1 MNYQEIAKS
10 YNLDESISKIL
21 IKRGFNTRK
30 KLNDFFSPS
39 IDKLQSY
46 NDIPNIENVTG
57 LLKEHIEQGSIVIF
71 CDFDCDGLTSA
82 AILYKAVKKYN
93 SRANI
98 KILSGDRY
106 RDEYG
111 LSKKSVELIKK
122 ELKPSLVIT
131 LDCGISNQIEINELQ
146 NDNIEVIVIDHH
158 KNDDLESLKI
168 LGDNFI
174 DLKVKN
180 GNYQFKEFSGGG
192 ITWRVG
198 QALLKESFEEVLDL
212 VTLSTVADVVP
223 LVGENRYI
231 VAAGLEKFRSG
242 DINPGL
248 DKLISFLCQSP
259 EAITASDLGYQI
271 GPAIN
276 ATGRL
281 GSPEPVLDLLLYGE
295 RKPAQDLNQLAHQLI
310 SNNEKRK
317 ELTDRIM
324 EIVDKKIKPELN
336 VILVKGK
343 ILRGLVGLIAGKLS
357 SKYNKPAIVID
368 SQTLK
373 GSARSI
379 EPFDIY
385 ANLKRCQKEGMLEET
400 GGHKLAA
407 GLKLK
412 TGRFRDFFEK
422 INQLAEDIEYKR
434 ETYDLELDIDRVNSD
449 LLDSL
454 YRLAPFGH
462 KNRHPVFLSKD
473 VEIDNPNLIKE
484 RHLKF
489 ESNDIESIGFYMADK
504 FERVK
509 SGYADL
515 LYQPEWT
522 TFRNRTYMNLIVKDI
537 Y

>member
-1 MNYQEIAKS
+1 M
-10 YNLDESISKIL
+10 
-21 IKRGFNTRK
+21 
-30 KLNDFFSPS
+30 
-39 IDKLQSY
+39 
-46 NDIPNIENVTG
+46 
-57 LLKEHIEQGSIVIF
+57 
-71 CDFDCDGLTSA
+71 
-82 AILYKAVKKYN
+82 
-93 SRANI
+93 
-98 KILSGDRY
+98 
-106 RDEYG
+106 
-111 LSKKSVELIKK
+111 
-122 ELKPSLVIT
+122 
-131 LDCGISNQIEINELQ
+131 
-146 NDNIEVIVIDHH
+146 
-158 KNDDLESLKI
+158 
-168 LGDNFI
+168 
-174 DLKVKN
+174 
-180 GNYQFKEFSGGG
+180 
-192 ITWRVG
+192 
-198 QALLKESFEEVLDL
+198 
-212 VTLSTVADVVP
+212 
-223 LVGENRYI
+223 
-231 VAAGLEKFRSG
+231 
-242 DINPGL
+242 
-248 DKLISFLCQSP
+248 CQSP

-385 ANLKRCQKEGMLEET
+385 ANLKRCQQEGMLEET

-412 TGRFRDFFEK
+412 AGRFRDFFEK
-422 INQLAEDIEYKR
+422 VNQLAEGIEYKR
-434 ETYDLELDIDRVNSD
+434 ETYDLELDLDRVNSD

-462 KNRHPVFLSKD
+462 KNRHPVFF
-473 VEIDNPNLIKE
+473 I
-484 RHLKF
+484 
-489 ESNDIESIGFYMADK
+489 
-504 FERVK
+504 
-509 SGYADL
+509 
-515 LYQPEWT
+515 
-522 TFRNRTYMNLIVKDI
+522 
-537 Y
+537 

>member
-1 MNYQEIAKS
+1 MNYHEIAETF
-10 YNLDESISKIL
+10 NIDESISKIL
-21 IKRGFNTRK
+21 AQRGIDTESKIIDF
-30 KLNDFFSPS
+30 LNPS
-39 IDKLQSY
+39 LDKLQSY

-57 LLKEHIEQGSIVIF
+57 LIKGHITDGSIVIF

-82 AILYKAVKKYN
+82 AILYKAVKKYDPQ
-93 SRANI
+93 ANI
-98 KILSGDRY
+98 KILNGDRY

-111 LSKKSVELIKK
+111 LSEKAVEIIKNK
-122 ELKPSLVIT
+122 LNPSLVIT
-131 LDCGISNQIEINELQ
+131 LDCGISNQEEIQELKD
-146 NDNIEVIVIDHH
+146 NDIDVIVIDHH
-158 KNDDLESLKI
+158 ENNNSESLKTFE
-168 LGDNFI
+168 DNFI
-174 DLKVKN
+174 DLKVEN
-180 GNYQFKEFSGGG
+180 GSYNFKDYSGGG
-192 ITWRVG
+192 ITWRVA
-198 QALLKESFEEVLDL
+198 QALLKEPFTEVLDL

-231 VAAGLEKFRSG
+231 VAAGLDKFRSG
-242 DINPGL
+242 EINSGL
-248 DKLISFLCQSP
+248 KKLISFLCSSS
-259 EAITASDLGYQI
+259 ESITASDLGYQI

-281 GSPEPVLDLLLYGE
+281 GSPEPVLDLLLYEE

-324 EIVDKKIKPELN
+324 AIVDKKIKPELN

-385 ANLKRCQKEGMLEET
+385 NNLKKCQQEGLLEKT

-407 GLKLK
+407 GMKLK
-412 TGRFRDFFEK
+412 AGKFRDFFER
-422 INQLAEDIEYKR
+422 INQLADGIEYQ
-434 ETYDLELDIDRVNSD
+434 EEAYDLKLDIDRINSD
-449 LLDSL
+449 FLDNL

-462 KNRHPVFLSKD
+462 KNRHPVFLSEN
-473 VEIDNPNLIKE
+473 VRIDNPDLIKDS
-484 RHLKF
+484 HLKF
-489 ESNDIESIGFYMADK
+489 YSNDIESIAFYMADK
-504 FERVK
+504 FERIEPG
-509 SGYADL
+509 SADL

-522 TFRNRTYMNLIVKDI
+522 TFRDRTYMNLIVKDI
-537 Y
+537 L